1 MHTAW
6 KHPMGV
12 AQAHGLLE
20 QTGAPNGVP
29 AASGVLTLSRWP

>member
-1 MHTAW
+1 MHASW

-20 QTGAPNGVP
+20 QAGPPNGV
-29 AASGVLTLSRWP
+29 AATSGMLDMWRWP